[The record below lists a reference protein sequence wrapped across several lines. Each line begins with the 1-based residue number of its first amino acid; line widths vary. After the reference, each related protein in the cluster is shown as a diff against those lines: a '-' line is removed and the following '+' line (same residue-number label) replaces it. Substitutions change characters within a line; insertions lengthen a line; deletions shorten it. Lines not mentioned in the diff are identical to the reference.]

1 MLLIP
6 DSFEELGTVKEIQ
19 GPVFGRGQV
28 IVAFDENRT
37 ISLDIVR
44 FLDRDDRTVLVK
56 PGDSVL
62 VRYKVS
68 VDAVFGAQRDRI
80 INEDYSSN
88 VLTVP

>member
-28 IVAFDENRT
+28 VVAFDENRT

-62 VRYKVS
+62 VQYKVS
-68 VDAVFGAQRDRI
+68 VDAVFGAQCDRI